1 MKNFTHKSI
10 AVSLI
15 IAILALSPMFL
26 FAQQKLLGDLSIT
39 KNSPEG
45 FVTVNGDRVTDG
57 RSITSPSLIVTSP
70 KASSIVSLASTG
82 TISISPN
89 SKLNLS
95 FIKSS
100 ISIDITSGGITVQT
114 VPNTSFNLL
123 APDGTL
129 TLPVENQ
136 ENIIKIEVIN
146 GRTTVR
152 TLVGEAKFNST
163 LVSAGEQFPLNSSN
177 EASDKPVRRNDNNA
191 KAYNPILI
199 IGLIGGVAA
208 IALIALSGSSNN
220 DDPPVLSPTR

>member
-1 MKNFTHKSI
+1 
-10 AVSLI
+10 
-15 IAILALSPMFL
+15 
-26 FAQQKLLGDLSIT
+26 
-39 KNSPEG
+39 
-45 FVTVNGDRVTDG
+45 
-57 RSITSPSLIVTSP
+57 
-70 KASSIVSLASTG
+70 
-82 TISISPN
+82 
-89 SKLNLS
+89 LNLS